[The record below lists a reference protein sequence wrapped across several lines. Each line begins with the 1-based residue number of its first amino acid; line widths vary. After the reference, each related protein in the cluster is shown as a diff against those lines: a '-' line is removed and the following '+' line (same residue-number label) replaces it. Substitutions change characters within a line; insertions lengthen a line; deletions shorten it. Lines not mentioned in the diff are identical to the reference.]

1 MQVIPVD
8 LYEDLE
14 NLDPQTK
21 KVIVKLIKYVGEIV
35 RREDFLELKEE
46 TNKLAKTL
54 VELAEA
60 QRRTEERLNQLAE
73 AQRRTEERLN
83 QLAEKVESLAE
94 AQRRTEERLNEL
106 AEAQRRTDQKLAEL
120 AEAQRRTDQKLAELA
135 EAQRKTEQKIAEL
148 AEAQR
153 RTEEELQ
160 KLISDHRK
168 TREQLGGLS
177 HTFGYFLENEAYKY
191 LPKLLQRDF
200 GLEIEGRLLRDYIE
214 IAPNRYEEINIYGKG
229 KIQGKPIIILG
240 EAKTQLKKADID
252 NFLKKVDRLQRIL
265 LEDKILILVTHQ
277 TSPQVRNYAQSKGLK
292 IYYSYEFI

>member
-21 KVIVKLIKYVGEIV
+21 KVIVKLIKYMGEIV

-54 VELAEA
+54 AELAEA
-60 QRRTEERLNQLAE
+60 QKRTEERLNELTE
-73 AQRRTEERLN
+73 AQKRTEERLN

-94 AQRRTEERLNEL
+94 AQRRTD
-106 AEAQRRTDQKLAEL
+106 QRLAEL
-120 AEAQRRTDQKLAELA
+120 AEAQRRT
-135 EAQRKTEQKIAEL
+135 EQKVAEL

-153 RTEEELQ
+153 RTEEELR
-160 KLISDHRK
+160 KLILDHRK

-200 GLEIEGRLLRDYIE
+200 GLEIEGRLLRDHIE

-252 NFLKKVDRLQRIL
+252 NFLKKVDRLQKIL
-265 LEDKILILVTHQ
+265 PEDKIFILVTHQ
-277 TSPQVRNYAQSKGLK
+277 TSPQIKNYAQSKGLK
-292 IYYSYEFI
+292 IYFSYEFI

>member
-21 KVIVKLIKYVGEIV
+21 KVIVKLIKYMGEIV

-54 VELAEA
+54 AEFAEA
-60 QRRTEERLNQLAE
+60 QKRTEERLNELAE
-73 AQRRTEERLN
+73 AQKRTEERLN

-94 AQRRTEERLNEL
+94 AQRRTD
-106 AEAQRRTDQKLAEL
+106 QRLAEL
-120 AEAQRRTDQKLAELA
+120 AEAQRRTDQRLAELA
-135 EAQRKTEQKIAEL
+135 EAQRRTEQKVAELAEAQRRTDQRLAEL

-153 RTEEELQ
+153 RTEEELR
-160 KLISDHRK
+160 KLILDHRK

-191 LPKLLQRDF
+191 LPKLLKRDF

-214 IAPNRYEEINIYGKG
+214 IAPNRYEEINIYGRG

-240 EAKTQLKKADID
+240 EAKTQLKKADIN
-252 NFLKKVDRLQRIL
+252 NFLKKVDRYL
-265 LEDKILILVTHQ
+265 
-277 TSPQVRNYAQSKGLK
+277 
-292 IYYSYEFI
+292 